1 MSPVQRLLSAAGI
14 SAASVIA
21 FALPGITASA
31 QEANSFT
38 ECREI
43 ADVEAR
49 LACYDGLAD
58 AIREIPEKER
68 EEKLDQQP
76 TVVQKK
82 PTQEELDRLSQEDNL
97 ARQMEEDER
106 WFGLENIF
114 RREQKK
120 KEVIEELV
128 QPILAYR
135 VLPLGNVRV
144 VLENGQVWEQL
155 ESDDRRLQRIDDQFV
170 QEANIRRGAMGSY
183 FMKVE
188 PLGDNIRVK
197 RVQ

>member
-14 SAASVIA
+14 CAASAIA
-21 FALPGITASA
+21 LIVPGITASA
-31 QEANSFT
+31 QEASSFT

-43 ADVEAR
+43 ADVEER

-58 AIREIPEKER
+58 AIREIPDEER
-68 EEKLDQQP
+68 EEKLAEQP

-97 ARQMEEDER
+97 ARQIEEDER

-120 KEVIEELV
+120 KEVIEELT
-128 QPILAYR
+128 QPIIAYR

-155 ESDDRRLQRIDDQFV
+155 QSDDRRLQRVDDQFV
-170 QEANIRRGAMGSY
+170 QDAEIRRGAMGSY
-183 FMKVE
+183 FMKVQ

-197 RVQ
+197 RVK

>member
-14 SAASVIA
+14 VAASAIA
-21 FALPGITASA
+21 LAAPGISASA
-31 QEANSFT
+31 QEASSFT

-58 AIREIPEKER
+58 AIREIPEEER
-68 EEKLDQQP
+68 EEKLAEQP

-120 KEVIEELV
+120 KEVIEELT
-128 QPILAYR
+128 QPIIAYR

-155 ESDDRRLQRIDDQFV
+155 QSDDRRLQRVDDQFV
-170 QEANIRRGAMGSY
+170 QNAEIRRGAMGSY
-183 FMKVE
+183 FMKVQ

-197 RVQ
+197 RVK

>member
-1 MSPVQRLLSAAGI
+1 MSPVQRLLSATGI
-14 SAASVIA
+14 SLASAIALAA
-21 FALPGITASA
+21 PGLTASA
-31 QEANSFT
+31 QEASSFT

-58 AIREIPEKER
+58 AIREIPDEER
-68 EEKLDQQP
+68 EEKLEQQP

-82 PTQEELDRLSQEDNL
+82 PTQEERERLSQEDNL
-97 ARQMEEDER
+97 ARQIEEDQR
-106 WFGLENIF
+106 WFGMENIF
-114 RREQKK
+114 RREQRKT
-120 KEVIEELV
+120 EVIDELS
-128 QPILAYR
+128 QPIMAYR
-135 VLPLGNVRV
+135 VLPLGNVRF